1 MIIIINRDNIHNR
14 STMKEGAKSIE
25 QYICGWCGY
34 LADMEA
40 DECNDDSCPCCGLDL
55 IGAAEFDMW
64 ES

>member
-1 MIIIINRDNIHNR
+1 MIIIINRDNFHNT

-34 LADMEA
+34 LTDMEA